1 MLNKLKWIINV
12 YVELQKKSYPLVRL
26 GTKILI
32 RTPLF
37 VGGINIA
44 AYLYLPDGKKLGL
57 LEMTY
62 GDVSYISIVLTAL
75 TTLAGLILIYI
86 GVKKGLTQARKT
98 AKVLIVS
105 MLGSGV
111 KFPDSI
117 LYESEKV
124 DARETIE
131 LGIKE
136 SETDYI
142 QSSIEMFNAENKVD
156 IYNRFILHHGCEK
169 IFLGGRARIPFL
181 VAYGSRFR
189 NSSAKIVYFDQL
201 HQNQKWE
208 LLNDVNEDISID
220 YEEIESIEA
229 NENGDIGLA
238 ISFTSQILDSQ
249 LPPSIKDHTLM
260 ITSSIEPTRN
270 LIKNQE
276 NLQKISHEIK
286 SIIDKLSVK
295 TNCKCIHMFLSVQT
309 SVALEIGRNYQ
320 EGMHKNF
327 IVHNFDA
334 VNGEYAWA
342 IKISDN
348 VLKRYV

>member
-1 MLNKLKWIINV
+1 MFNKLKWIINV

-32 RTPLF
+32 GTPLL

-44 AYLYLPDGKKLGL
+44 AYVYLPDGKKLGL

-62 GDVSYISIVLTAL
+62 GDISYIATILTVLTIL
-75 TTLAGLILIYI
+75 VGFILIYI

-98 AKVLIVS
+98 AKVLIVP

-117 LYESEKV
+117 LYESEKS
-124 DARETIE
+124 DTRETIE

-136 SETDYI
+136 NETDYI
-142 QSSIEMFNAENKVD
+142 QNSIEMFNAENKVD

-189 NSSAKIVYFDQL
+189 NTSAKIVYFDQL
-201 HQNQKWE
+201 HQNQKWA
-208 LLNDVNEDISID
+208 LLDDVNEDISIN
-220 YEEIESIEA
+220 YEDIESIEA
-229 NENGDIGLA
+229 NGNGDIGLA

-249 LPPSIKDHTLM
+249 LPPSIKNHTLM
-260 ITSSIEPTRN
+260 ISSSVEPTRN

-286 SIIDKLSVK
+286 SIIDKLSAK
-295 TNCKCIHMFLSVQT
+295 ENCKYIHMFLSVQT
-309 SVALEIGRNYQ
+309 SLALEIGRNYQ

-327 IVHNFDA
+327 IIHNFDA
-334 VNGEYAWA
+334 DKGKYSWR
-342 IKISDN
+342 IKICSN
-348 VLKRYV
+348 KIEII